1 MNRAVPDDSVRAAL
15 LQLGMSD
22 QERDNIDLQ
31 KLSQRELLIVT
42 HRKVN
47 EIADS
52 LEKISERQSKHE
64 VRISLVEQRVM
75 LWGALFGAVAAIVT
89 QVVVALIKGQ

>member
-1 MNRAVPDDSVRAAL
+1 
-15 LQLGMSD
+15 MSD

-47 EIADS
+47 EIANS

-89 QVVVALIKGQ
+89 QVVVSFIKG

>member
-1 MNRAVPDDSVRAAL
+1 MNRAVPDDPVRAAL

-89 QVVVALIKGQ
+89 QVVVALIKG